1 MRKKESFENEHMKD
15 IQIFLKKKKKK
26 KRWYHRDRTNNLSEK
41 ENQKKVEYIR
51 NRDVII
57 KHIRNNF

>member
-1 MRKKESFENEHMKD
+1 MKD
-15 IQIFLKKKKKK
+15 IQIFLEKKKKK
-26 KRWYHRDRTNNLSEK
+26 KRWYHRDRTNNLSEE
-41 ENQKKVEYIR
+41 ENQKKVEYMR

>member
-1 MRKKESFENEHMKD
+1 MKD

-26 KRWYHRDRTNNLSEK
+26 KRWYHRDRTNNLSEE
-41 ENQKKVEYIR
+41 ENQKKVEYMR

-57 KHIRNNF
+57 KHKRNNF